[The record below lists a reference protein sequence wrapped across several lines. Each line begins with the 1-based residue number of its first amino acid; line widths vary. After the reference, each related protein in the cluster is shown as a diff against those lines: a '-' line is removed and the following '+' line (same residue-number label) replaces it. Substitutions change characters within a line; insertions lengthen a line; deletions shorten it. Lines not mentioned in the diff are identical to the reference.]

1 MYDKI
6 HYNIKNKIKKKKKT
20 QKQTHKG
27 RWPLKTEGGP
37 RARCLQAR
45 GGKPPPQAR
54 RGVDGASSRASRESM
69 PPHLHFRLL
78 DSRTVR
84 GKISVC

>member
-1 MYDKI
+1 M
-6 HYNIKNKIKKKKKT
+6 
-20 QKQTHKG
+20 
-27 RWPLKTEGGP
+27 KTEGGP

-45 GGKPPPQAR
+45 
-54 RGVDGASSRASRESM
+54 RGVGGASSRASRESM

-84 GKISVC
+84 GKMSVC